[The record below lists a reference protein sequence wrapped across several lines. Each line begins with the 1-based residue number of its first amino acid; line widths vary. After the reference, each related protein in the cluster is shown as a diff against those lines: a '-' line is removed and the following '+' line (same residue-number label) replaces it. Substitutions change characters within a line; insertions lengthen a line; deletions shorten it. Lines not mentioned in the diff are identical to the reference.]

1 MKTIHKFIILAMLGC
16 LFMYSFSGCSSSTD
30 TSSMPT
36 GQQTI
41 SASDYKI
48 KFSGDIW
55 SSVVF
60 HHKEHADRFGDCYEC
75 HYCAGVQGESLWNC
89 RSCHTPGNTEGLCKD
104 DGTHGCIMAQCNY
117 CHEDLERNAGLD
129 CADCHTDG
137 ALANTGHFVDS
148 PVQGLDYQTNTISG
162 VTDDAGT
169 FYFWDGETISFFIA
183 DLLLGTAPAKTLMT
197 PLDLIKG
204 ATDVSNPAVTNI
216 CRLLLSLDVD
226 GNPDN
231 GITISDAI
239 KSELEGRSI
248 NFNQSTGDFGNNP
261 DVLAL
266 LDTLNQLGV
275 FTDNEVRSLCSAAEA
290 QDHLTETLLS
300 LNEEPTATN
309 VAISGYPYVT
319 YTLTGTY
326 VYQDNDGDLESGS
339 IYKWYRYDDDLGANE
354 QEISGATSA
363 TYILTNADVGKYLK
377 FEVIPS
383 AATGKSPGNPVK
395 SDAVG
400 PIEPDPGNLPPT
412 ATILTGVIVS
422 GSDNSDVNGAYQIAN
437 YTIYDDATTPVD
449 GTLNGRPIY
458 KHQNNNYWIA
468 WNCGCNCAWRISYDT
483 NKTNVDAVHVLRD
496 GQNFLNY
503 TAPMGT
509 WELCPSK
516 TDDVT
521 LSENSGTSVRPF
533 VNWTLTGIYTYS
545 DAENDPQSGSTFK
558 WYRYDN
564 ASGANEQVISGATS
578 VTYTITSADIGKYL
592 KFEVTPAAA
601 TGNSPGNPVKSQS
614 MVAGPVIGIPATYT
628 VSGAGTALCNGVYYF
643 QGFHNN
649 GSPYYKKSGEESYL
663 FILQGN
669 FCTISNKTDSS
680 DPTYTSYYYYYT
692 EWGAD
697 ALIIPPEGGYE
708 RNDGLSPSPTVISSG
723 YASP

>member
-30 TSSMPT
+30 TSST
-36 GQQTI
+36 STNQQTI

-162 VTDDAGT
+162 ITDDAGT

-183 DLLLGTAPAKTLMT
+183 DLLLGTAPAKTEMT

-239 KSELEGRSI
+239 KNEVEGRSI
-248 NFNQSTGDFGNNP
+248 IFNQSTDDFGNDP

-266 LDTLNQLGV
+266 FNTLNQLGA
-275 FTDNEVRSLCSAAEA
+275 FTDSGDRSLCSATEA
-290 QDHLTETLLS
+290 QDHITATLLS
-300 LNEEPTATN
+300 LNEFPTATN
-309 VAISGYPYVT
+309 VVINGYLYVT
-319 YTLTGTY
+319 KNLIGTY
-326 VYQDNDGDLESGS
+326 DYQDADGD
-339 IYKWYRYDDDLGANE
+339 
-354 QEISGATSA
+354 
-363 TYILTNADVGKYLK
+363 
-377 FEVIPS
+377 
-383 AATGKSPGNPVK
+383 
-395 SDAVG
+395 
-400 PIEPDPGNLPPT
+400 
-412 ATILTGVIVS
+412 
-422 GSDNSDVNGAYQIAN
+422 
-437 YTIYDDATTPVD
+437 
-449 GTLNGRPIY
+449 
-458 KHQNNNYWIA
+458 
-468 WNCGCNCAWRISYDT
+468 
-483 NKTNVDAVHVLRD
+483 
-496 GQNFLNY
+496 
-503 TAPMGT
+503 
-509 WELCPSK
+509 
-516 TDDVT
+516 
-521 LSENSGTSVRPF
+521 SE
-533 VNWTLTGIYTYS
+533 
-545 DAENDPQSGSTFK
+545 SGSTFK
-558 WYRYDN
+558 WYRYDDDQGSN
-564 ASGANEQVISGATS
+564 EQEISGANSDI
-578 VTYTITSADIGKYL
+578 YTPAKDDEGKYI

-601 TGNSPGNPVKSQS
+601 TGKSPGSPVKSDAVGPIAPDPGNLVPTATVYSGIKVESCCLDDSSQPSVYINALGAIGVNGVYQIADTARYTKDSSTGEPINPKDSPTGPGYYFEYENINGTFNAKLVYKHEDYYDQNDSYWIAYHYAVYCGDAWWIADSTGYRSRTGGAIAKNITGIQSSYDYTPPLGNWDAADSRCGNGVKLSLNGGPNDKPGITGDPIVGSTLTGDHEYNDAENDTEGQSTFRWLRSDTVNGTYQAISGATGKTYTLTAADVGKFLKFEVTPLAVTGNSPGIPTTSS
-614 MVAGPVIGIPATYT
+614 YAGIGPVIT
-628 VSGAGTALCNGVYYF
+628 
-643 QGFHNN
+643 
-649 GSPYYKKSGEESYL
+649 SP
-663 FILQGN
+663 
-669 FCTISNKTDSS
+669 
-680 DPTYTSYYYYYT
+680 
-692 EWGAD
+692 
-697 ALIIPPEGGYE
+697 
-708 RNDGLSPSPTVISSG
+708 
-723 YASP
+723 